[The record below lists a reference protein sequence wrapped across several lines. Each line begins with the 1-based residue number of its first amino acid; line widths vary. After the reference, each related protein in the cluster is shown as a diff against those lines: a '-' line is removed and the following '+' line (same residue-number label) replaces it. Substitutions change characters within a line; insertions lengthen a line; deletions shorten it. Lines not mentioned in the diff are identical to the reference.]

1 MTMLKNLLVLAVL
14 TIFGAQSAAI
24 SAKMLIEHCNAGG
37 NGSSKIEVYN
47 SLDFTQS
54 ILAAE
59 AVLQPDTSVELDCYW
74 FDCNVVISSMMGH
87 EQHSLEELLKS
98 DQSFRY
104 CLSFDDSVGDYR
116 VVEVNSCLSVDHC
129 KTRSKTPPA
138 DPNTIPMNQ
147 IVMLKSYN
155 YPSHCMRHDLD
166 AGFID
171 HCEPGNDDFMF
182 RVVPGLSGQGISLQS
197 VNYPDLYLTENG
209 RVTLYTYPA
218 NVQLQSSFEDR
229 ASFHV
234 DKGLADENMV
244 SFRSIS
250 RKDQYLRHYDFELH
264 VEDTIIG
271 ASLDLED
278 STFEFVSAIGPISA
292 SQGSTAYG
300 GNASRAVD
308 GNTNGSWGAG
318 SVTHTNNDAA
328 TNWLQLDLGAESEI
342 HFIEVFNRTDCCGHR
357 LSGARVYVGS
367 VPYNGSLAGFVEVA
381 SLDARNQQT
390 YDLARSVG
398 RYLLIKG
405 AGSEFLSLAEVK
417 VFGTRV
423 PPVLISQGKSAS
435 QGSTYG
441 DGYAARAVDGN
452 TNGSWTARSV
462 THTNNDAA
470 TNWWQL
476 DLGAEKRIDSIEVF
490 NRTDCCGHR
499 LSGARVYVGSAPY
512 NGSLAGFVEVASL
525 DARNQ
530 QTYDLAQSIGRYLL
544 IKGAG
549 SEPLSLAEV
558 RVFGT
563 EPPPVVRAYL
573 QTSNGH
579 YITASGGGGGT
590 VGANRTWGQPHESFT
605 LIDQN
610 GGSLMSGD
618 TVNLMAYDGVHYMV
632 AEGGGGREVAADRPW
647 AGPYETFTIRNA
659 TGADPIRYGDS
670 VTLQA
675 QNGHYVVAEGG
686 GGGVVNANRPQV
698 GPWEQ
703 FTLLYAP

>member
-390 YDLARSVG
+390 YDLA
-398 RYLLIKG
+398 
-405 AGSEFLSLAEVK
+405 
-417 VFGTRV
+417 
-423 PPVLISQGKSAS
+423 
-435 QGSTYG
+435 
-441 DGYAARAVDGN
+441 
-452 TNGSWTARSV
+452 
-462 THTNNDAA
+462 
-470 TNWWQL
+470 
-476 DLGAEKRIDSIEVF
+476 
-490 NRTDCCGHR
+490 
-499 LSGARVYVGSAPY
+499 
-512 NGSLAGFVEVASL
+512 
-525 DARNQ
+525 
-530 QTYDLAQSIGRYLL
+530 QSIGRYLL